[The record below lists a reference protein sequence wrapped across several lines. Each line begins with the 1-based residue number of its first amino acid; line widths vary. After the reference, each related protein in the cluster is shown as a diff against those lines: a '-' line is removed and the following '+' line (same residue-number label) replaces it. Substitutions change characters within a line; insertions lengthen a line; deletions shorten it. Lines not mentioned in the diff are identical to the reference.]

1 MRCHR
6 FVVWGL
12 VLALAGAG
20 CADNL
25 VPITYE
31 WNKAQVTMLQRIATL
46 KAVLV
51 DLRQRANANP
61 RFAVHDWYGDQLRGS
76 LRAFEQRLVDVELQ
90 FQTNE
95 TAVADAMKAGK
106 AVPARQ
112 AVETAE
118 ADFDAAVARAEKL
131 PAEIRALL
139 EKPPN

>member
-6 FVVWGL
+6 FVVCAL
-12 VLALAGAG
+12 VLALSAAG
-20 CADNL
+20 CSEDL

-51 DLRQRANANP
+51 ELRQRANASP
-61 RFAVHDWYGDQLRGS
+61 RLAIHDWYGDQLRGS
-76 LRAFEQRLVDVELQ
+76 LRAFEQAVVEVEQQ

-106 AVPARQ
+106 AARARL

-118 ADFDAAVARAEKL
+118 ADFDAAVARAEKQ

-139 EKPPN
+139 RKPPN